1 MSSLFFTFFLER
13 EREREKAM
21 SSFNLYG
28 IDGKEEINVNASNS
42 HFIDNEDEQSFIAAG
57 EGYASYSSI
66 PSRGFPA
73 DGDMVVDHAFAS
85 PKIYGFDDPNPGY
98 SQSPFNPIHMDNGN
112 GNENGYGGFNEN
124 GIGISIDDGV
134 FSFDGLVLSPPTEI
148 DPEEGFALCEWR
160 G

>member
-1 MSSLFFTFFLER
+1 MNRASPPPA
-13 EREREKAM
+13 KAM
-21 SSFNLYG
+21 LLTP
-28 IDGKEEINVNASNS
+28 AS
-42 HFIDNEDEQSFIAAG
+42 
-57 EGYASYSSI
+57 
-66 PSRGFPA
+66 PSGGFLA
-73 DGDMVVDHAFAS
+73 NGDVAVDHTSAS
-85 PKIYGFDDPNPGY
+85 PEIYRFDYPSPGY
-98 SQSPFNPIHMDNGN
+98 SQSPFNLIHMDNGN

>member
-1 MSSLFFTFFLER
+1 
-13 EREREKAM
+13 M

-28 IDGKEEINVNASNS
+28 IDGKEEIKVNASNS
-42 HFIDNEDEQSFIAAG
+42 HFIDNEDEQSFTAAD

-66 PSRGFPA
+66 PSGGFPA
-73 DGDMVVDHAFAS
+73 DGDMVVDHASAS
-85 PKIYGFDDPNPGY
+85 PKIYGFDDPNLGY
-98 SQSPFNPIHMDNGN
+98 SQSSFNPIHVDNGN

-124 GIGISIDDGV
+124 GIGIDDGV
-134 FSFDGLVLSPPTEI
+134 FSFDGPVLSPPTEI